1 MENKDRINE
10 EIVKRLNVL
19 ISLALEQLSREKT
32 LSITKK
38 IQKLADLNVTP
49 VDIAK
54 ILNKPLNYITAI
66 LSQRKRRG
74 KEGKRNGR

>member
-19 ISLALEQLSREKT
+19 ISLTLEQLSSEKA

-38 IQKLADLNVTP
+38 IHKLADLNVSP
-49 VDIAK
+49 ADIAK

-66 LSQRKRRG
+66 LSQRKPRG
-74 KEGKRNGR
+74 KEGNRNG